1 MVNFGSVSEFLAP
14 RETEK
19 NCLENSGPFDLFYFH
34 VRKRR
39 EFSFAS
45 RYISLMKLDPDIC
58 YQALLA
64 RDARFDGC
72 FFAGVVTAGI
82 YCRPVCPVKTPRRQS
97 CSFFPSA
104 AAAEAAGF
112 RPCLRCRPELAPG
125 NSSVEA
131 NARLAHRAAS
141 LIEDGVMDGLRLSE
155 LAARLG
161 VTDRHLRRV
170 FRTEL
175 GASPIRFAQTNR
187 LLLAKR
193 LLTDTSLSITDVA
206 MTSGFSSIRRFNALV
221 KEHYRMNPT
230 GLRRKAGFNE
240 GSDAITLQLGYRPP
254 LAWEE
259 LMAFLGTRAIEGV
272 ESITEGLYRR
282 SVSVEAGGRLH
293 RGWIEV
299 FRNHRCPALVVR
311 LDGALVRAI
320 PQILAG
326 VKHLFDL
333 SSHPIEIASVLGALA
348 QDRPGLRVPAPSMV
362 SRPRCARSW
371 GSRLRSRLQV
381 PLPAVSLSPS
391 ENPSKPPFGDPPPL
405 PGAPGNR

>member
-161 VTDRHLRRV
+161 VTTGICGGSFGLNSGLHLSGSLKPIV
-170 FRTEL
+170 FFWQSGCLPTQ
-175 GASPIRFAQTNR
+175 AFQSPTWQ
-187 LLLAKR
+187 
-193 LLTDTSLSITDVA
+193 
-206 MTSGFSSIRRFNALV
+206 
-221 KEHYRMNPT
+221 
-230 GLRRKAGFNE
+230 
-240 GSDAITLQLGYRPP
+240 
-254 LAWEE
+254 
-259 LMAFLGTRAIEGV
+259 
-272 ESITEGLYRR
+272 
-282 SVSVEAGGRLH
+282 
-293 RGWIEV
+293 
-299 FRNHRCPALVVR
+299 
-311 LDGALVRAI
+311 
-320 PQILAG
+320 
-326 VKHLFDL
+326 
-333 SSHPIEIASVLGALA
+333 
-348 QDRPGLRVPAPSMV
+348 
-362 SRPRCARSW
+362 
-371 GSRLRSRLQV
+371 
-381 PLPAVSLSPS
+381 
-391 ENPSKPPFGDPPPL
+391 
-405 PGAPGNR
+405 